1 MRSKDSMLRL
11 HRFKAED
18 KRRQVTEIEYMNSD
32 LQNKVEEFEL
42 QISHEE
48 KVTGV
53 TDLSHFNYSTTAK
66 SIRVRADNI
75 AKSVEGLNDQLGVA
89 SADLEE
95 VEAEL
100 RKIELL
106 AQKSGVDIDATPKSV
121 PEVPG
126 IGIGI
131 RI

>member
-18 KRRQVTEIEYMNSD
+18 KRRQVTEIEFMISD
-32 LQNKVEEFEL
+32 LQSKVEEFEL
-42 QISHEE
+42 QIAHEE
-48 KVTGV
+48 KVSGV
-53 TDLSHFNYSTTAK
+53 SDINHFNYSTTAK

-75 AKSVEGLNDQLGVA
+75 AQSVLGLNDQLEVA
-89 SADLEE
+89 KAELEE
-95 VEAEL
+95 VEADL

-106 AQKSGVDIDATPKSV
+106 AQKSGIDIDAAPKAV

-126 IGIGI
+126 IGI